1 MPESG
6 ARSVRLSVYAG
17 RRPEVI
23 TARQDLEGLSFYHP
37 SPVIH
42 VFVMYVCVARGGGVG
57 VGGACLWVCVMK

>member
-23 TARQDLEGLSFYHP
+23 TARQDMEGLSFYQ
-37 SPVIH
+37 SITSNTCICN
-42 VFVMYVCVARGGGVG
+42 VCVCGDGWGGGG
-57 VGGACLWVCVMK
+57 GGACLWVCVMK

>member
-23 TARQDLEGLSFYHP
+23 TARQDLEGLSFYQ
-37 SPVIH
+37 SITSNTCICN
-42 VFVMYVCVARGGGVG
+42 VCVCGEGGRGGG
-57 VGGACLWVCVMK
+57 GGGRASGCV